1 MKKQEKNPSIYL
13 EALKSWCFGVKVRNF
28 FSTSWI
34 FFSSDLLSLQGFH
47 GGGGSHNL
55 ITTGRVSQEAPGGP
69 PPFSTGD
76 RGRRSV
82 SAISGSSTPA
92 CLPARCVPGS
102 LAAVVP
108 LRAHELADGLEGLR
122 HVGGRRRGGGG
133 EGQAP
138 AAAPTP
144 KGSDPIHHT
153 LPT

>member
-1 MKKQEKNPSIYL
+1 MDL
-13 EALKSWCFGVKVRNF
+13 
-28 FSTSWI
+28 
-34 FFSSDLLSLQGFH
+34 FSSDLLSLQGFH

-82 SAISGSSTPA
+82 SAISGSSTSA

-133 EGQAP
+133 GAGPCRRAHTEGLGP
-138 AAAPTP
+138 NSPHVTHIEL
-144 KGSDPIHHT
+144 G
-153 LPT
+153 